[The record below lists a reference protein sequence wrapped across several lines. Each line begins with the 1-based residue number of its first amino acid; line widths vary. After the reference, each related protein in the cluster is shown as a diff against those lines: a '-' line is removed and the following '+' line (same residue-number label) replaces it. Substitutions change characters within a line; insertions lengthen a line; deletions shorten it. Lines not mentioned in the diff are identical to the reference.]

1 MIEYLWELWRQLWEY
16 LSANFDPFRDT
27 VDILLV
33 ALGIYWLMLLM
44 RGTRA
49 VQILV
54 GLIVLVVANVAADL
68 FNLLTMSLILDKL
81 SGPAVIIIVIIFQH
95 DIRRALARVG
105 RGFFRSVSDQQ
116 ESQML
121 EEVVR
126 ASQGLAQRRLG
137 ALIVLERETGLDDQI
152 EAGTALDS
160 SVSKELLISLFV
172 PYSPLHDGAVVIQRG
187 RISHAGCILPL
198 TLRDDLPEGVGTR
211 HRAAVGIT
219 EETDAVVIV
228 VSEETASISVVIS
241 GDMVR
246 GLDAARL
253 RVALRDAMSGAME
266 LQASD
271 DSATVTSGLGPG
283 SDGAA
288 RTDAEPAAPE
298 GKPAATQ
305 RTNQGRQV
313 RSAG

>member
-1 MIEYLWELWRQLWEY
+1 VIEYLWKLWGELWVY

-27 VDILLV
+27 IDIVIV
-33 ALGIYWLMLLM
+33 AFGIYWLMMLM

-54 GLIVLVVANVAADL
+54 GLIVLLLANLAAGL
-68 FNLLTMSLILDKL
+68 FNLITMRVILEKLTE
-81 SGPAVIIIVIIFQH
+81 PAVIIIVILFQH

-105 RGFFRSVSDQQ
+105 RGFFPSVSEQQ

-126 ASQGLAQRRLG
+126 AAQELAVRRVG

-160 SVSKELLISLFV
+160 SVSKELLVSLFV

-187 RISHAGCILPL
+187 RIAHAGCILPL
-198 TLRDDLPEGVGTR
+198 TLREDLPEGVGTR

-219 EETDAVVIV
+219 EETDAVVVV
-228 VSEETASISVVIS
+228 VSEETATISVVE
-241 GDMVR
+241 GGEMVR
-246 GLDAARL
+246 DLDAARL
-253 RVALRDAMSGAME
+253 RVALRDVMSGSRKLRAPEEGTSAE
-266 LQASD
+266 LESETGDRDEQAAD
-271 DSATVTSGLGPG
+271 ADHVEPEAETT
-283 SDGAA
+283 AA
-288 RTDAEPAAPE
+288 RGADP
-298 GKPAATQ
+298 
-305 RTNQGRQV
+305 GRRI

>member
-1 MIEYLWELWRQLWEY
+1 MIEHLWELWRELREY
-16 LSANFDPFRDT
+16 LGANFDPIRDT
-27 VDILLV
+27 IDIVLV

-54 GLIVLVVANVAADL
+54 GLIVLVVANVASDL
-68 FNLLTMSLILDKL
+68 FNLVTMRLILEKL
-81 SGPAVIIIVIIFQH
+81 SGPAVIIIVILFQH

-116 ESQML
+116 ESQMV

-126 ASQGLAQRRLG
+126 AAQGLAQRRVG
-137 ALIVLERETGLDDQI
+137 ALIVLERETGLEDQI
-152 EAGTALDS
+152 EAGIALDS

-198 TLRDDLPEGVGTR
+198 TLRDDLPVDVGTR

-219 EETDAVVIV
+219 EETDAVVVV
-228 VSEETASISVVIS
+228 VSEQTASISVVIG

-253 RVALRDAMSGAME
+253 RVVLRDAMSGSRE
-266 LQASD
+266 LPTPDDPATVTLELEPGD
-271 DSATVTSGLGPG
+271 DSAAGT
-283 SDGAA
+283 GAEPVA
-288 RTDAEPAAPE
+288 PDAES
-298 GKPAATQ
+298 AATQ
-305 RTNQGRQV
+305 RANQGRQV